1 MMQTALT
8 VSTALLWVAV
18 LALGAIC
25 LALVRQIGILYER
38 IMPAGALMIDKG
50 PAVGAIAPTFEL
62 TDIRGSQ
69 VKVGGFDASGK
80 ATLLFF
86 LSPTCPVC
94 KKLLPLLPSLQAS
107 EATPVNIVLASDGDA
122 DEHARFARKH
132 DLGRFPYVL
141 SQELGLAYQ
150 IGKLPY
156 AVLLDESGTVRAKG
170 LVNTREHLEPVR
182 GEGARR
188 RVAAAVRARRSR
200 PRPRRARAARMTGR
214 PSFNFKGAQ
223 RHGLV

>member
-8 VSTALLWVAV
+8 ISTALLWVAV

-69 VKVGGFDASGK
+69 VKVGGIDASGK

-107 EATPVNIVLASDGDA
+107 ESTPVNIVLASDGDL
-122 DEHARFARKH
+122 DEHTRFVQKH
-132 DLGRFPYVL
+132 DLARFPYVL

-156 AVLLDESGTVRAKG
+156 AVLLDDTGTVRAKG
-170 LVNTREHLEPVR
+170 LVNTREHLESLFEAKER
-182 GEGARR
+182 G
-188 RVAAAVRARRSR
+188 VASLQQFVHGGHAHDGHQAH
-200 PRPRRARAARMTGR
+200 
-214 PSFNFKGAQ
+214 AQ
-223 RHGLV
+223 HA

>member
-50 PAVGAIAPTFEL
+50 PAVGAIAPAFEL

-69 VKVGGFDASGK
+69 VKVGGIDASGK

-107 EATPVNIVLASDGDA
+107 ESTPMNIVLASDGDI
-122 DEHARFARKH
+122 DEHTRFARKH
-132 DLGRFPYVL
+132 DLGCFPYVL

-156 AVLLDESGTVRAKG
+156 AVLLDETGTVRAKG
-170 LVNTREHLEPVR
+170 LVNTREHLESLFEAKER
-182 GEGARR
+182 G
-188 RVAAAVRARRSR
+188 VASLQQFVHGDHSHDAH
-200 PRPRRARAARMTGR
+200 
-214 PSFNFKGAQ
+214 AQ
-223 RHGLV
+223 HA

>member
-62 TDIRGSQ
+62 TDIRGSH
-69 VKVGGFDASGK
+69 VKVGGIDASGK

-122 DEHARFARKH
+122 DEHVRFTRKH

-156 AVLLDESGTVRAKG
+156 AVLLDETGTVRAKG
-170 LVNTREHLEPVR
+170 LVNTREHLESLFEAKER
-182 GEGARR
+182 GVASLQQYVHGA
-188 RVAAAVRARRSR
+188 
-200 PRPRRARAARMTGR
+200 PRHDAHDGH
-214 PSFNFKGAQ
+214 AQ
-223 RHGLV
+223 HA

>member
-8 VSTALLWVAV
+8 VSTALLWMAV

-25 LALVRQIGILYER
+25 FAMVRQVGILYER

-50 PAVGAIAPTFEL
+50 PAVGSIAPVFEL
-62 TDIRGSQ
+62 ADIRGTP
-69 VKVGGFDASGK
+69 VKVGGIDASGK

-107 EATPVNIVLASDGDA
+107 EATPVNIVLASDGDL
-122 DEHARFARKH
+122 DEHTRFARRH
-132 DLGRFPYVL
+132 DLGRFPYLL

-156 AVLLDESGTVRAKG
+156 AVLLDEAGTVRAKG
-170 LVNTREHLEPVR
+170 LVNTREHLESLFEAKER
-182 GEGARR
+182 GVESLQAFVHGSTRHA
-188 RVAAAVRARRSR
+188 
-200 PRPRRARAARMTGR
+200 GH
-214 PSFNFKGAQ
+214 AQ
-223 RHGLV
+223 HV

>member
-8 VSTALLWVAV
+8 VSTALLWIAV

-62 TDIRGSQ
+62 TDIRGSRI
-69 VKVGGFDASGK
+69 KVGGIDAAGK

-107 EATPVNIVLASDGDA
+107 ESTPVNIVLASDGEL
-122 DEHARFARKH
+122 DEHTRFAQKH
-132 DLGRFPYVL
+132 DLARFPYVL

-156 AVLLDESGTVRAKG
+156 AVLLDDTGTVRAKG
-170 LVNTREHLEPVR
+170 LVNTREHLESLFEAKER
-182 GEGARR
+182 G
-188 RVAAAVRARRSR
+188 VASLQQFVH
-200 PRPRRARAARMTGR
+200 GDHD
-214 PSFNFKGAQ
+214 NGGHEEHAQ
-223 RHGLV
+223 HA